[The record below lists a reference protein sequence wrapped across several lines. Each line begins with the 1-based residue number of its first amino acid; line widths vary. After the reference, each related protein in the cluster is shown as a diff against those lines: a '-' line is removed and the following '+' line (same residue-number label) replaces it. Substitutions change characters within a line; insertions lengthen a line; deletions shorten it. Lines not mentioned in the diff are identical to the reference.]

1 MYWSVRQPIIGGI
14 VFAMAVGIS
23 IFTFG
28 EITGLEART
37 LLLTSVSGIITLCYV
52 IIIGSIYIL
61 VIILHLLSVRLQE
74 DGLHRK
80 KHYLLM
86 LSISRISTLLIISA
100 VIVLL
105 LLNIPFTRIRAI
117 PDALYL
123 KIYYTVLGATSIL
136 AGGFI
141 SVITMIYQTVKHII
155 ALKVKDPFLKKKRKK
170 KIGPDLS
177 SDGYSF
183 FFKKEKD

>member
-1 MYWSVRQPIIGGI
+1 MHWSVRQPIIGGI
-14 VFAMAVGIS
+14 VFALAMGIS

-37 LLLTSVSGIITLCYV
+37 LLLNSVSGIITLCYV

-74 DGLHRK
+74 DGVNKRR
-80 KHYLLM
+80 HYLLM
-86 LSISRISTLLIISA
+86 LSISRISTLLIMSA

-105 LLNIPFTRIRAI
+105 LLNIPFTRITAI
-117 PDALYL
+117 PDSLYL
-123 KIYYTVLGATSIL
+123 KIYYTILGATSIL

-141 SVITMIYQTVKHII
+141 SVITMIYQAIKHII
-155 ALKVKDPFLKKKRKK
+155 NLKVEDRSSKKRRKK
-170 KIGPDLS
+170 KLGPGTS
-177 SDGYSF
+177 AGV
-183 FFKKEKD
+183 